1 MIVIFFCHKEI
12 VNSFNPQTDKSITF
26 KIKYLRKR
34 HLSVERKLR
43 KTYNVIFETEISV
56 NIFHCAKTNFV
67 KIEEIIAHCCEY
79 ILSSKNWIVYQENAV
94 VRLQNDKIN

>member
-12 VNSFNPQTDKSITF
+12 FNSFDPQTDKSITF

-43 KTYNVIFETEISV
+43 KTAYLIM
-56 NIFHCAKTNFV
+56 
-67 KIEEIIAHCCEY
+67 
-79 ILSSKNWIVYQENAV
+79 
-94 VRLQNDKIN
+94 